1 MVLMT
6 KNIPELYSA
15 IEDIIPLLETQKEKF
30 QVTEVLSEN
39 RYEFFAVPHSLTG
52 IGGSLFRGA
61 ERIFKGDVGKAR
73 DTYDIPGPQVASRL
87 QEVHRNLK
95 QGTIALRNFQSKF
108 DPKTIQVEDLKF
120 KIKEKISFIVNF
132 IPQPA

>member
-1 MVLMT
+1 MESMSKT
-6 KNIPELYSA
+6 IPELYSA
-15 IEDIIPLLETQKEKF
+15 IEDIIPLLEVQKEKF

-73 DTYDIPGPQVASRL
+73 DTYDVPGPQVARRL
-87 QEVHRNLK
+87 QEVQAHIK
-95 QGTIALRNFQSKF
+95 QGSLSLRKFDSKF
-108 DPKTIQVEDLKF
+108 DPKTIQLEESKF
-120 KIKEKISFIVNF
+120 KIKEKISFIINF
-132 IPQPA
+132 IPKT